1 MAASTN
7 LFTTAKTV
15 AAKPAKG
22 KKPETKTVELAGLEK
37 LAALDALAKA
47 IKGLIETTKA
57 EVNEGAT
64 DVFVTQGQDIKSQPE
79 NFKAEEGAATA
90 SVQLKKRSSAS
101 GLSEIEIEQAK
112 KAGIPLE
119 VVADRPETYIF
130 NPEHLDWLAKN
141 GASVSKALVKLGAP
155 SDVIQF
161 QEASTKTVTTDE
173 SLNVLFTKSEKV
185 IRDLLPVV
193 GTLAVKPTYAGAD
206 ELAEKVLEVLAASWE
221 K

>member
-15 AAKPAKG
+15 AAKPATKG
-22 KKPETKTVELAGLEK
+22 KKPEVKAVELTGLEK

-64 DVFVTQGQDIKSQPE
+64 DIFVARGQEIGTQPD
-79 NFKAEEGAATA
+79 NFHAEEGAATA

-130 NPEHLDWLAKN
+130 NPEHLDWLTKN

-173 SLNVLFTKSEKV
+173 SLGVLFTKSEKV
-185 IRDLLPVV
+185 IRELLPVV

-206 ELAEKVLEVLAASWE
+206 ELTEKVLKVISAKL
-221 K
+221 